1 MRAFVRRETPADLV
15 GARLPRIEDPRL
27 LTGRGTFV
35 DDLQLPGMLHLDL
48 LRSPHAH
55 AHIRDIDARE
65 ARALPGVV
73 AVYTGRE
80 LAQFLKALPGAGGM
94 EGFNAPQHHVLAI
107 DRVRFVGEGV
117 AAVLARDRYIAR
129 DARELISVMYDALP
143 AVTDPEIALTPEAP
157 VLHDDIGSNRAFEL
171 RIGNET
177 EAAIAAAD
185 RVVRGRFV
193 NQRVIPNTMETRGA
207 VALFEPWENRLTV
220 WLSTQAPHLM
230 RREFARFLDYPE
242 HRLRVI
248 APDVGGAFGAKNNPY
263 AEELLA
269 AALAVRHQVPV
280 KWIEERSEH
289 MLVTSHAR
297 AQTVE
302 LRVGVRADGT
312 LLALHYRLVADMG
325 AYYHAIT
332 HIGPMMTAAL
342 MTGAYRIPHAAT
354 DIVSVFTNTTPT
366 DPYRGFGRAEAAYF
380 IERTMDLIACELGL
394 EVLELRRRNLIRPE
408 EFPCTT
414 PTGHVHESGNFQ
426 LCLDR
431 ALARLDY
438 EGARREQA
446 KLRSVGR
453 YLGIGF
459 ATHAWRAGFP
469 SVPGGKGYITSGWE
483 KTTVSV
489 DPAGKVRAVI
499 GTSPHGQGIVTTT
512 AQIVAQQLGVLPR
525 DVRVVHS
532 DTDAVAQG
540 NGTMGSR
547 SLIVGGSATLL
558 AAQQVRAKAI
568 RLAAHLLQ
576 LDPQRVML
584 ENARFGDVGDPARS
598 IALAE
603 VAAHA
608 FAGPRDLPEG
618 MEPCLEAT
626 ALFEPTNFSTCFGT
640 HVCVA
645 EVDPETG
652 MVAIRR
658 YLAIDDVGRAVNP
671 TIVEGQIH
679 GGLAQG
685 IGQAL
690 MEGAG
695 YDVAGQP
702 LAASFLEYATPRA
715 SDLPHFEVELTETP
729 STVNPLGARGIG
741 EAGTIGA
748 PPAVVNAVLDALAP
762 LGVRH
767 LDMPLT
773 PQKVWRAIRDA
784 RA

>member
-1 MRAFVRRETPADLV
+1 MRRDASVDLI
-15 GARLPRIEDPRL
+15 GARVPRVEDPRL
-27 LTGRGTFV
+27 LAGRGAYV
-35 DDLQLPGMLHLDL
+35 DDLQLPGMLQLDI

-55 AHIRDIDARE
+55 ARICELDVSM

-73 AVYTGRE
+73 AVYTGRD
-80 LAQFLKALPGAGGM
+80 LAQFLKPVPSAGGM
-94 EGFNAPQHHVLAI
+94 QGFNAPPHHVLAV

-117 AAVLARDRYIAR
+117 AAVLAQDRYIAR
-129 DARELISVMYDALP
+129 DARELINVTYDVLS
-143 AVTDPEIALTPEAP
+143 AVTDPGVALTPQAP

-171 RIGNET
+171 RIGNDT
-177 EAAIAAAD
+177 QAALAASE
-185 RVVRGRFV
+185 RIISGRFI
-193 NQRVIPNTMETRGA
+193 NQRVIPGPMETRGA
-207 VALFEPWENRLTV
+207 VAHFEPWEGRLTV

-230 RREFARFLDYPE
+230 KREFARYLDFPE
-242 HRLRVI
+242 HRLRVV

-269 AALAVRHQVPV
+269 AALSLKHGVPL

-289 MLVTSHAR
+289 MLATSHAR
-297 AQTVE
+297 AQAVE
-302 LRVGVRADGT
+302 VHAGVRADGT
-312 LLALHYRLVADMG
+312 VQALHYRLTADMG

-342 MTGAYRIPHAAT
+342 MTGAYRIAHAAT
-354 DIVSVFTNTTPT
+354 DIISVFTNATPT
-366 DPYRGFGRAEAAYF
+366 DPYRGFGRAEATYF
-380 IERTMDLIACELGL
+380 IERTMDLIARELGL
-394 EVLELRRRNLIRPE
+394 DVLEVRRRNLIRPE

-431 ALARLDY
+431 ALERFDY
-438 EGARREQA
+438 EGTRQEQA
-446 KLRSVGR
+446 RLRAAGR
-453 YLGIGF
+453 YLGIGI

-469 SVPGGKGYITSGWE
+469 SVPGGKGYVTSGWE
-483 KTTVSV
+483 KSTVSI
-489 DPAGKVRAVI
+489 DAAGKIRVVI
-499 GTSPHGQGIVTTT
+499 GTSPHGQGVVTTT
-512 AQIVAQQLGVLPR
+512 AQIVAQQFGMLPQ
-525 DVRVVHS
+525 DVRVIHG

-547 SLIVGGSATLL
+547 SLVVGGSATLL

-576 LDPQRVML
+576 IDPRQVVLESACFRDAGNSQR
-584 ENARFGDVGDPARS
+584 G
-598 IALAE
+598 IALTE

-608 FAGPRDLPEG
+608 FAGPRDLPDG

-626 ALFEPTNFSTCFGT
+626 VLFEPANFTTCFGA
-640 HVCVA
+640 HVCAV
-645 EVDPETG
+645 EVDVQTG
-652 MVAIRR
+652 AAAIRR
-658 YLAIDDVGRAVNP
+658 YIAIDDAGRAINP
-671 TIVEGQIH
+671 TLVEGQIH

-690 MEGAG
+690 MEGAS
-695 YDVAGQP
+695 YDAAGQP
-702 LAASFLEYATPRA
+702 LAASLLDYATPKA

-741 EAGTIGA
+741 EAGAIGA
-748 PPAVVNAVLDALAP
+748 PAAVVNAVLDALAP
-762 LGVRH
+762 LGVQH

-773 PQKVWRAIRDA
+773 PQRVWRAIQEA